1 MDPDQI
7 NQQLKASLENREQKW
22 TWVKVL
28 DNMMEWLLGVIIAL
42 RLCLKKRKA
51 LSVWDIQIYTYMLS
65 TTDETNKQKQ
75 KEKK

>member
-7 NQQLKASLENREQKW
+7 NQQLKATLENREQKW
-22 TWVKVL
+22 TWISIRQYDGMTVGC
-28 DNMMEWLLGVIIAL
+28 DNSLKTMS
-42 RLCLKKRKA
+42 KKRKA